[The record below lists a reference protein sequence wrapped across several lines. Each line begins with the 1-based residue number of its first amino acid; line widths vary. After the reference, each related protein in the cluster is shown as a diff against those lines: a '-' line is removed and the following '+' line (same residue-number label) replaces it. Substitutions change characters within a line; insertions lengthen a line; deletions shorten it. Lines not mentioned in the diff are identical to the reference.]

1 MPPYRPSLTVTTMAF
16 LGFLLVLTWF
26 LFSLLAFKTA
36 ANDLYSQKGEHA
48 RTLLAA
54 FISQLPEPIPT
65 YPDGII
71 SPDSSASIY
80 VQKLS
85 EETSFTRL
93 TLLDR
98 NGKPI
103 FSAGREGSAAYL
115 PFAALPATAE
125 GTFLRADGNTITTV
139 VTIVRNGAPVAKA
152 GLVMSL
158 ASERARLSRT
168 KQVLMAYFIL
178 DFFLLLGLGSYIL
191 SKIVVNPVNR
201 LLAATEKIIG
211 GNYGQRLRVSG
222 SAELARL
229 AGSFNEMSSVLLNKD
244 RQVAEQVTALEKVNF
259 DLRQARQQAI
269 HSEKMASIGLI
280 AAGMAHE
287 VGTPLAAIMGYAEL
301 LAGEEH
307 DGGNA
312 ICDYAHRISQE
323 CTRIDRIVR
332 GLLDF
337 SRPRTTN
344 LEPVDISRVVRDS
357 IDLLEQQ
364 GVFKQIK
371 VISYF
376 EKGLLP
382 ALADS
387 HLIQQVLI
395 NLLLNSR
402 DAMPNGG
409 KINIRVTRGD
419 LIPTDRHQ
427 ECVRVEVLD
436 NGIGIPS
443 EYIGSIFDPFFTTK
457 PPGRGTGLGLAI
469 SARVIEGLG
478 GKIIVHSA
486 IGRGSCF
493 TFWLPVITPGG
504 ARQ

>member
-1 MPPYRPSLTVTTMAF
+1 MPQYRPSLTVSTMAF
-16 LGFLLVLTWF
+16 LGFLLVLTWL
-26 LFSLLAFKTA
+26 LFSFLAFKTA
-36 ANDLYSQKGEHA
+36 ANDLYAQKGEHA
-48 RTLLAA
+48 RMLLAA
-54 FISQLPEPIPT
+54 FISQLPEPVPT
-65 YPDGII
+65 YPNGII

-85 EETSFTRL
+85 EEASFVRM

-103 FSAGREGSAAYL
+103 FSAGREGSDAYL
-115 PFAALPATAE
+115 PFGGLPATAE
-125 GTFLRADGNTITTV
+125 GTFLRAGGNSITSIV
-139 VTIVRNGAPVAKA
+139 SIVRNGTPVARA

-158 ASERARLSRT
+158 VSERARLSRT
-168 KQVLMAYFIL
+168 KQVLIVYFAL
-178 DFFLLLGLGSYIL
+178 DFFLLLGLGSYIF
-191 SKIVVNPVNR
+191 SKIVVSPINR
-201 LLAATEKIIG
+201 LLAATGKITG
-211 GNYGQRLRVSG
+211 GNYGQRLRISG

-229 AGSFNEMSSVLLNKD
+229 AGAFNEMSNTLLNKD
-244 RQVAEQVTALEKVNF
+244 RQVAEQVTALEKANF
-259 DLRQARQQAI
+259 ELRQARQQAI
-269 HSEKMASIGLI
+269 HSEKMASIGLL

-301 LAGEEH
+301 MTGDEH
-307 DGGNA
+307 DGDA

-323 CTRIDRIVR
+323 CARIDRIVR

-337 SRPRTTN
+337 SRPRTSN
-344 LEPVDISRVVRDS
+344 VEPVDVSQVIRDS
-357 IDLLEQQ
+357 VDLLGQQ
-364 GVFKQIK
+364 GAFKQIK
-371 VISYF
+371 VTTYF
-376 EKGLLP
+376 EKRLSP

-409 KINIRVTRGD
+409 KINVRVTKGD
-419 LIPTDRHQ
+419 SMPTGQLQ
-427 ECVRVEVLD
+427 EYVRVEVLD
-436 NGIGIPS
+436 NGVGIPS
-443 EYIGSIFDPFFTTK
+443 ENISSIFEPFFTTK

-478 GKIIVHSA
+478 GKITVQST

-493 TFWLPVITPGG
+493 TLWLPVFTPEG